1 MVARL
6 GLSSP
11 PPPVWF
17 VWLRSL
23 GLLGCVV
30 MGLSKL
36 WRWLCIVGRGGCV
49 DFNGFAVG
57 FLFQQWLVFFFFFS
71 WLMQLWV

>member
-36 WRWLCIVGRGGCV
+36 WRWLCIVGRGGFLISTVAGVFLCLFLA
-49 DFNGFAVG
+49 DAVVG
-57 FLFQQWLVFFFFFS
+57 LSL
-71 WLMQLWV
+71 